1 MSVGKQTGKASI
13 SFTDPVYI
21 QSAASVVGSKEGSGP
36 LKEYFDMICE
46 DSMFGEKT
54 WESAESTMQKE
65 AATLAIGKAGLTPR
79 DIRMVFA
86 GDLLAQTIASSFGI
100 AEMGI
105 PFYGLYGAC
114 STMGESLSLG
124 AIAVSAGYGA
134 HILCATSS
142 HFATAEKEFRFPLGY
157 GSQRPLSATWTVTG
171 SGACIIG
178 AKPPCSCS
186 LPGSSPLAHT
196 NGYAAITG
204 ITTGKVIDFGFHD
217 SLNMGGCMAPAA
229 CDTIYRNFCDF
240 DRTPDD
246 YDAIFTGDLGA
257 VGKRIL
263 LDLLKEKGYDIESIY
278 QDCGLLIFDG
288 ETQDTHSGGSGCGCS
303 ASVLAAYILPELAK
317 GTWKKVLFVPT
328 GALLSKTSFNEGDS
342 IPGIAHAVVLEHVS
356 KKDQKQ

>member
-1 MSVGKQTGKASI
+1 MSRNLRLGASSI
-13 SFTDPVYI
+13 AFSKPLYI
-21 QSAASVVGSKEGSGP
+21 ESAASIVSQKEADGP
-36 LKEYFDMICE
+36 LGDLFDLVCE
-46 DSMFGEKT
+46 DPMFGCDT
-54 WESAESTMQKE
+54 WESAESTLQKE
-65 AATLAIGKAGLTPR
+65 TATLAMNKAGLNSE
-79 DIRMVFA
+79 DIHLMFA
-86 GDLLAQTIASSFGI
+86 GDLLAQTAATCFGS
-100 AEMGI
+100 AGLGI

-114 STMGESLSLG
+114 STIGEALSLG
-124 AIAVSAGYGA
+124 SLALTAGFGTRV
-134 HILCATSS
+134 LCATSS
-142 HFATAEKEFRFPLGY
+142 HFASAEKEFRFPLGY
-157 GSQRPLSATWTVTG
+157 GNQRPFSATWTVTG
-171 SGACIIG
+171 SGACILSTS
-178 AKPPCSCS
+178 PP
-186 LPGSSPLAHT
+186 GEKAPLRS
-196 NGYAAITG
+196 GKGCAAITG
-204 ITTGKVIDFGFHD
+204 LTAGRVMDYGLRD
-217 SLNMGGCMAPAA
+217 SMNMGGCMAPAA

>member
-21 QSAASVVGSKEGSGP
+21 QSAASVVGPKEGSGP

-124 AIAVSAGYGA
+124 CLALTAGFGTRV
-134 HILCATSS
+134 LCATSS
-142 HFATAEKEFRFPLGY
+142 HFASAEKEFRFPLGY
-157 GSQRPLSATWTVTG
+157 GNQRPFSATWTVTG
-171 SGACIIG
+171 SGACILNT
-178 AKPPCSCS
+178 APP
-186 LPGSSPLAHT
+186 GEKSPLRSG
-196 NGYAAITG
+196 NGCAAITG
-204 ITTGKVIDFGFHD
+204 LTAGRVMDYGLKD
-217 SLNMGGCMAPAA
+217 SMNMGGCMAPAA
-229 CDTIYRNFCDF
+229 CDTIARNFSDF
-240 DRTPDD
+240 GRKPSD
-246 YDAIFTGDLGA
+246 YDAVFTGDLGSI
-257 VGKRIL
+257 GQKIL
-263 LDLLKEKGYDIESIY
+263 LDLLSEQNIQLSPIHK
-278 QDCGLLIFDG
+278 DCGILIYDNPS
-288 ETQDTHSGGSGCGCS
+288 QDTHAGGSGCGCS
-303 ASVLAAYILPELAK
+303 AVVLASYILPKVVSGE
-317 GTWKKVLFVPT
+317 WKRILFVPT
-328 GALLSKTSFNEGDS
+328 GALLSKVSFNEGDS
-342 IPGIAHAVVLEHVS
+342 IPGIAHGVVIEHMEV
-356 KKDQKQ
+356 